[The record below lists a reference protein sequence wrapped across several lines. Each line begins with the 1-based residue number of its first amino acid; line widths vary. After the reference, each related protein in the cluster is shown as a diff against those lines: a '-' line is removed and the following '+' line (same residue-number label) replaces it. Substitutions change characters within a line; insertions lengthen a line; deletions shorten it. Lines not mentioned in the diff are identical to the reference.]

1 MGLRLS
7 QQSRFGW
14 RRVLTI
20 MKALMKPAFV
30 SLCLMVASLSPSGP
44 VLAQSVDQCM
54 SARVNDAL
62 ELCQRIIDNGSRNS
76 DVYWKLSSAQYQS
89 GQVDQANQTL
99 DDALRLYP
107 GDTRLESLKEIISTN
122 TSEQAL
128 IARSARL
135 NQNSLDKG
143 AMKISCLTKNG
154 DVGIS
159 ACKRR
164 LELTSVDGDR
174 IRARLSSL
182 QEIQEAN
189 RQALAPTA
197 PDSTPDQAVTSFEPA
212 PESVASIEPTPE
224 PEPFTEAEA
233 EEQQLDPQQAIAEAR
248 REAYKSLVS
257 DVQSRLNAFGF
268 NAGYPDG
275 VPGANTRRAL
285 ADFYTAT
292 GASPVTSITDVTLED
307 LQSEKSKLERANIA
321 LRESQQALSA
331 GDRARATEKLAEAK
345 ALSGLVKVPDA
356 HAKALATVLASS
368 EERADQIALGP
379 PAAKPAV
386 STTGSPTAVNGQTLS
401 NNGSGVDSPALL
413 GDLIGQIN
421 ELQGRIRR
429 QQSDYDQQMQQLRN
443 AL

>member
-1 MGLRLS
+1 MRT
-7 QQSRFGW
+7 
-14 RRVLTI
+14 LT
-20 MKALMKPAFV
+20 KPGIA
-30 SLCLMVASLSPSGP
+30 SLCLIIASLSPNSQ
-44 VLAQSVDQCM
+44 VLAQSVDECM
-54 SARVNDAL
+54 SAQVNDAV

-89 GQVDQANQTL
+89 GQVDQANKTL

-164 LELTSVDGDR
+164 LELTNQDGDR
-174 IRARLSSL
+174 IRARLASL
-182 QEIQEAN
+182 EEIQEAN
-189 RQALAPTA
+189 RLALAPTE
-197 PDSTPDQAVTSFEPA
+197 PVVTQEKTVTIP
-212 PESVASIEPTPE
+212 EPTPE
-224 PEPFTEAEA
+224 PEPFTEAEEPEA
-233 EEQQLDPQQAIAEAR
+233 DPQQAIAEAR

-285 ADFYTAT
+285 ADFYVAT

-307 LQSEKSKLERANIA
+307 LQSEESKLERANVA
-321 LRESQQALSA
+321 LRESQQALTEGNRTMA
-331 GDRARATEKLAEAK
+331 IARLDEAK
-345 ALSGLVKVPDA
+345 ELSGLLKVPEA
-356 HAKALATVLASS
+356 HARALAAGVQKEPEQIVFNQPIETPVSSPTTSS
-368 EERADQIALGP
+368 EAADVQTASASTSGADPGALFGE
-379 PAAKPAV
+379 
-386 STTGSPTAVNGQTLS
+386 
-401 NNGSGVDSPALL
+401 
-413 GDLIGQIN
+413 LIGQIN

-429 QQSDYDQQMQQLRN
+429 QQNDYDQQLQQLRE